1 MIKSQH
7 AVYLMVLLVFFA
19 ATFVLQI
26 LLGTVQLHYTDF
38 VSLFSSTNSSEPWKI
53 QIIQSRVSQALAAT
67 IAGAALSVSGLQMQT
82 MFRNP
87 VAGPYVLGVSAG
99 ASLGVAV
106 MLLATSAWGF
116 QIIQS
121 GSQFAQWGIIIAA
134 ALGASLIFLLNFY
147 ISLRLRDVVSLL
159 IIGLMVGG
167 AISALIEIM
176 QSFAAR
182 DALRS
187 YVFWTFGSFN
197 NVTLSQCAVMA
208 IPVAIGFSVSML
220 LSKPLNVLLL
230 GDAYAQ
236 TSGANIKQ
244 TQIAIIISTSLLA
257 GSVTAFCGPIG
268 FVGLAVPH
276 IARGIFKT
284 SDHFVLNIAC
294 AITGSIVCGLCNV
307 IASVPGS
314 EIALPVNAVTALL
327 GAPFVI
333 WIITKTKRG

>member
-1 MIKSQH
+1 
-7 AVYLMVLLVFFA
+7 
-19 ATFVLQI
+19 
-26 LLGTVQLHYTDF
+26 
-38 VSLFSSTNSSEPWKI
+38 
-53 QIIQSRVSQALAAT
+53 
-67 IAGAALSVSGLQMQT
+67 
-82 MFRNP
+82 
-87 VAGPYVLGVSAG
+87 
-99 ASLGVAV
+99 
-106 MLLATSAWGF
+106 
-116 QIIQS
+116 
-121 GSQFAQWGIIIAA
+121 
-134 ALGASLIFLLNFY
+134 
-147 ISLRLRDVVSLL
+147 
-159 IIGLMVGG
+159 MVGG

-197 NVTLSQCAVMA
+197 NITLWQCAVMA
-208 IPVAIGFSVSML
+208 IPVTIGFFISLL
-220 LSKPLNVLLL
+220 LSKSLNVLLL

-236 TSGANIKQ
+236 TSGANIKK

-284 SDHFVLNIAC
+284 SDHIVLNIAC
-294 AITGSIVCGLCNV
+294 LVIGGTVCGLCNV

-314 EIALPVNAVTALL
+314 EIALPVNSVTALL

-333 WIITKTKRG
+333 WIITKTKHG